1 MNVYRICFILAFGI
15 SFIEARAQDTYGCND
30 PNACNYVAGGFTV
43 NSGCVYPGDA
53 ANDPNGAGMCIYNND
68 CNCIS
73 PVYGCADTDAC
84 NYLSTATISQGCIY
98 SSANGNTSF
107 GCWVC
112 SQTEGDATTGWG
124 DGQGIL
130 QDNDIN
136 DNGLCDDVEI
146 IGCMDALACNYDPT
160 ATAESAFVDAGSPC
174 QYLENSCD
182 YCGLY
187 TSAGTPDSLISNG
200 NGGFLATHPD
210 YGVINGDEN
219 NNGTC
224 DDNEVY
230 GCMDE
235 DACNY
240 DANATADTSVVN
252 PVCIIRTLW
261 M

>member
-1 MNVYRICFILAFGI
+1 MGVFILVMLQTI
-15 SFIEARAQDTYGCND
+15 RMR
-30 PNACNYVAGGFTV
+30 V
-43 NSGCVYPGDA
+43 
-53 ANDPNGAGMCIYNND
+53 CIYNND

-160 ATAESAFVDAGSPC
+160 ATAESAFADAGSPC
-174 QYLENSCD
+174 QYLEIAATIVD
-182 YCGLY
+182 Y
-187 TSAGTPDSLISNG
+187 TPRRDSNFDFKWY
-200 NGGFLATHPD
+200 GGFCYSPLQ
-210 YGVINGDEN
+210 
-219 NNGTC
+219 C
-224 DDNEVY
+224 DQ
-230 GCMDE
+230 
-235 DACNY
+235 
-240 DANATADTSVVN
+240 
-252 PVCIIRTLW
+252 W
-261 M
+261 